1 MSYKYG
7 TDIIATKAKCEICGN
22 KRYLFTFIKDNQ
34 DILACSNCATEQ
46 LLTGWSR

>member
-7 TDIIATKAKCEICGN
+7 TKILATKDKCILCGK
-22 KRYLFTFIKDNQ
+22 KRYLFTYIKDNQ
-34 DILACSNCATEQ
+34 DILACSSCATEQ